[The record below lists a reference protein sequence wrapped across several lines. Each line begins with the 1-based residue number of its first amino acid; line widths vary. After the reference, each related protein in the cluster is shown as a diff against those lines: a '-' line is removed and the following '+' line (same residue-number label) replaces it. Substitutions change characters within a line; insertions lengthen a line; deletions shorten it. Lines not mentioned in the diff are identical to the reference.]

1 MSTTIQDLLE
11 TGKIELRSLL
21 GNTSSN
27 ETSSKK
33 RKEFITPQIVLE
45 MLRQEQAQVAAAAA

>member
-27 ETSSKK
+27 KTSSKK

>member
-11 TGKIELRSLL
+11 TGKIELRRLL